1 MNTKNNRRA
10 QDSVERIVRTV
21 YGIMWEQKK
30 PVSKITVRE
39 VCEKAQINRS
49 TFYAHF
55 QDVYDVAER
64 AEKQMAK
71 MAGDAFMAH
80 LPEEDWMRAGYTK
93 LFEFIREYKEFYLLY
108 LEDSRRMRV
117 IEMMIEPHKD
127 KLKAIKPQQFGYNS
141 QEEIAYAQDFFAAG
155 IVAMLHRWL
164 KNGCKETPEALYS
177 ILQRHYPNGTF

>member
-64 AEKQMAK
+64 AERQMAQ
-71 MAGDAFMAH
+71 MAGQAFLDH
-80 LPEEDWMRAGYTK
+80 LPTEDWAKTGFIQ
-93 LFEFIREYKEFYLLY
+93 LFEFIRKYREFYLLY
-108 LEDSRRMRV
+108 LEDSRRMRA
-117 IEMMIEPHKD
+117 IEMMLEPHAE
-127 KLKAIKPQQFGYNS
+127 KLAGMDP
-141 QEEIAYAQDFFAAG
+141 EELGFATREELRYAQEYVAAG
-155 IVAMLHRWL
+155 ISAMLYRWL
-164 KNGCKETPEALYS
+164 KNGCKEQPEKLYG
-177 ILQRHYPNGTF
+177 ILRQPFYFTV